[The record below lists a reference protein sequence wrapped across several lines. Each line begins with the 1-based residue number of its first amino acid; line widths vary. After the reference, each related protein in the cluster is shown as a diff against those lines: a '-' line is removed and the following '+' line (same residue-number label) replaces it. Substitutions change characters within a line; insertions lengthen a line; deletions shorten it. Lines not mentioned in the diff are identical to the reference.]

1 MFCTSAGSW
10 ITMSTSCIWQFSL
23 WSNFPLRFHEG
34 TWKSR
39 EMRDTRS
46 FLNKGLS
53 PVVIHGKGNLY
64 LKTKKSFRKWEVEQ
78 GFSTGQLPC
87 NPVSKQGESDPINA
101 GAGCDPA
108 RRLFVHS
115 LITVLSSLQPP
126 LQLSACICYWGGVTL
141 QQTVNSLAATEKKRP
156 SCLLAAT
163 SYTLM
168 CKCTCSSRSHIR
180 TVFRSSLCT
189 QGPVEQQ

>member
-1 MFCTSAGSW
+1 MFRTSAGSS
-10 ITMSTSCIWQFSL
+10 ITLIWGFSSVKQPPL
-23 WSNFPLRFHEG
+23 PFPWRHLKKQG
-34 TWKSR
+34 
-39 EMRDTRS
+39 DPRS
-46 FLNKGLS
+46 FPNKGLS
-53 PVVIHGKGNLY
+53 PVVIHSNGNLY
-64 LKTKKSFRKWEVEQ
+64 FKTKKSFKKREVEQ

-87 NPVSKQGESDPINA
+87 NPASKQGESDLINA

-115 LITVLSSLQPP
+115 LITVLSSLQPL
-126 LQLSACICYWGGVTL
+126 LQLCACICYWGGVAL
-141 QQTVNSLAATEKKRP
+141 QQTVNSLAAAEKKKST

-163 SYTLM
+163 SHTLM
-168 CKCTCSSRSHIR
+168 CTCTISSRSYVR